1 MTDRIRLLILL
12 ARPAVVVLLGL
23 FTAIGLA
30 QAGQSGNHLLLAQGL
45 AAVMG
50 FLLFS
55 VALNDLADEAI
66 DRVNLPGDRRRP
78 LVAGTATR
86 RELVATAA
94 GAAVV
99 ALSVSAMLHWAATV
113 AVAAGLVLSAAYSLR
128 PPRVADRGVVACLL
142 LPAGYVAVPYLVG
155 VLGTRGSIHPGDLA
169 LLGGLYAGFIGR
181 IVLKDFRDVHGD
193 RLFGKRTFLVR
204 HGRRWTCAFSAACW
218 VAGSATLAV
227 IKQPSW
233 MLAGAWAAQLVLAL
247 WLLRVLSFERGPRQD
262 DAVISAIAIIGRGML
277 VMLLAH
283 LTLID
288 AHWSALA
295 SFAVLSALAAS
306 TLGQAWTTAEPA
318 RRYRAQEAH
327 PAILWVSPSVM
338 RPPPLES
345 WCRDRLYAC
354 IAVSPGRSRKGA
366 DGRPSGGRAARS
378 G

>member
-1 MTDRIRLLILL
+1 MTNRIRLLVLL

-30 QAGQSGNHLLLAQGL
+30 QAGQSENHLLLARAL
-45 AAVMG
+45 VAVMG

-86 RELVATAA
+86 RELVAMAA

-99 ALSVSAMLHWAATV
+99 ALVASATLHWAAAV
-113 AVAAGLVLSAAYSLR
+113 AVAAGLALSAAYSLR
-128 PPRVADRGVVACLL
+128 PLRVAERGVAACLL

-155 VLGTRGSIHPGDLA
+155 VLGARGSIHPGDLA

-227 IKQPSW
+227 IEQPSW
-233 MLAGAWAAQLVLAL
+233 ALAGAWAAQLVLAL
-247 WLLRVLSFERGPRQD
+247 WLLRVLAFERGPRQD
-262 DAVISAIAIIGRGML
+262 EAVISAIAIVGRGML
-277 VMLLAH
+277 VMLVAH

-288 AHWSALA
+288 AHWPALA
-295 SFAVLSALAAS
+295 YLGVLIALAAS

-318 RRYRAQEAH
+318 LRYRAEGAR
-327 PAILWVSPSVM
+327 PAIL
-338 RPPPLES
+338 
-345 WCRDRLYAC
+345 
-354 IAVSPGRSRKGA
+354 IGA
-366 DGRPSGGRAARS
+366 SLPAARPLHPAVCWP

>member
-1 MTDRIRLLILL
+1 
-12 ARPAVVVLLGL
+12 
-23 FTAIGLA
+23 
-30 QAGQSGNHLLLAQGL
+30 
-45 AAVMG
+45 
-50 FLLFS
+50 

-99 ALSVSAMLHWAATV
+99 ALGVSATLHWAATV

-204 HGRRWTCAFSAACW
+204 HGRRWTARSARP
-218 VAGSATLAV
+218 AGSRGRPHLLSSSSRAGCWPAPGPHNSCSRCGCFGCC
-227 IKQPSW
+227 PSS
-233 MLAGAWAAQLVLAL
+233 V
-247 WLLRVLSFERGPRQD
+247 
-262 DAVISAIAIIGRGML
+262 GRGR
-277 VMLLAH
+277 
-283 LTLID
+283 
-288 AHWSALA
+288 
-295 SFAVLSALAAS
+295 
-306 TLGQAWTTAEPA
+306 TTP
-318 RRYRAQEAH
+318 
-327 PAILWVSPSVM
+327 
-338 RPPPLES
+338 
-345 WCRDRLYAC
+345 
-354 IAVSPGRSRKGA
+354 
-366 DGRPSGGRAARS
+366 
-378 G
+378 